1 MEPSHLQVGH
11 RAWAPTTKAEPRLYM
26 LRKLYFHGTQENLVS
41 TNLGADT
48 LYCQN
53 LPLPTQHSYRN
64 ESKKK
69 SYVQLHTQAYT
80 PPRNYLHPPVFMHR
94 QGRVDRTER
103 PTLTHHVHK
112 CAQTNMIQNVCSTYI
127 LPGYTCA

>member
-26 LRKLYFHGTQENLVS
+26 LRKLHFHGTQENLVS

-69 SYVQLHTQAYT
+69 LCSATHTGIHT
-80 PPRNYLHPPVFMHR
+80 PHNYLHPPVFMHR

-103 PTLTHHVHK
+103 PTLIHHVHK
-112 CAQTNMIQNVCSTYI
+112 CTQTNMIQNVCLTYT

>member
-11 RAWAPTTKAEPRLYM
+11 RAWAPTTKAQARLYM
-26 LRKLYFHGTQENLVS
+26 CRKLHLHETQENLVS

-53 LPLPTQHSYRN
+53 LPLPTQHNYSD

-69 SYVQLHTQAYT
+69 AMFSYTHRSTHPTQLSASPDIH
-80 PPRNYLHPPVFMHR
+80 
-94 QGRVDRTER
+94 
-103 PTLTHHVHK
+103 
-112 CAQTNMIQNVCSTYI
+112 AQT
-127 LPGYTCA
+127 G